1 MKLVIV
7 ESPTKAITI
16 GKFLGKE
23 YKVESSYGHVRDL
36 PKSKIGIDV
45 LHNFEPSYL
54 IPIKAKKKVNEL
66 KKLVP
71 KAEEIILATD
81 EDREGEAISWHL
93 VQALNLENIKSQ
105 VSNRKK
111 KTAKSK
117 TEKIS
122 ETPLSAEEAS
132 RDKLVSVKRIV
143 FHEITKNAIEE
154 ALKHPREI
162 DLNLVNAQQARRVL
176 DRLVGYKLSPFLW
189 KKIFRGLSAG
199 RVQSVAL
206 RLIVDREKEI
216 SDFKANEY
224 WSLVASLKKEA
235 TEEKFEAFLFSRN
248 GKNIDKLEIK
258 NKEEAG
264 KILKNLENAEYK
276 IEKIIKKETQR
287 SPLPP
292 FTTSTLQQE
301 GANKLHY
308 SAKQTMMVAQ
318 SLYENGLIT
327 YMRTDSLNLSAE
339 SIESGNRIISQNF
352 GKEYVLS
359 SPRVFKTKSKGAQE
373 AHEAIRPSDPSK
385 LPEGLALEPR
395 AQKLYGLI
403 WRRFIACQMPEA
415 IFDAT
420 SITIN
425 AKEFGFKVTGST
437 LKYDGFLKVYP
448 AKITE
453 KILPTLIE
461 KDSLELIELL
471 PEQHFT
477 EPPARYNEASLVKTM
492 EEFGIGRPST
502 YAPTIST
509 IRARNYVEKN
519 ADRRF
524 VPTETGTMVSNL
536 LVEHFPQIV
545 DVGFTAKI
553 EEDFD
558 EIAEGKKDW
567 HKTIAEFYGPF
578 NTLLETK
585 YESVEKTNTEEETDE
600 VCEKCGKP
608 MVLKRG
614 RFGKFLACTG
624 FPDCKNT
631 KSIKETPK
639 TIGMKCPDCVEGD
652 VIVKFTRNKRMFFGC
667 SRYPDCKYASW
678 KNPMGGDTEKEADL
692 A

>member
-7 ESPTKAITI
+7 ESPTKANTI
-16 GKFLGKE
+16 GKFLGKD

-36 PKSKIGIDV
+36 PKSKIGIDIEN
-45 LHNFEPSYL
+45 NFEPSYL
-54 IPIKAKKKVNEL
+54 IPVKSKKRIGEL

-93 VQALNLENIKSQ
+93 VQALSLDKLKSKPKNQKKTSKKSQ
-105 VSNRKK
+105 AKNASEGAVSSEETQEEKK
-111 KTAKSK
+111 
-117 TEKIS
+117 I
-122 ETPLSAEEAS
+122 P
-132 RDKLVSVKRIV
+132 VKRIV
-143 FHEITKNAIEE
+143 FHEITKTAIEE
-154 ALKHPREI
+154 ALGHPREI
-162 DLNLVNAQQARRVL
+162 DINLVNAQQARRVL

-216 SDFKANEY
+216 ADFKADEY
-224 WSLVASLKKEA
+224 WSLTASLKKEKD
-235 TEEKFEAFLFSRN
+235 EDKFEASLFSHQE
-248 GKNIDKLEIK
+248 KNIEKLEIK
-258 NKEEAG
+258 NKERAD
-264 KILKNLENAEYK
+264 KILEDLKNAEYR
-276 IEKIIKKETQR
+276 ISKIIKKEVRR

-301 GANKLHY
+301 GANKLRY

-327 YMRTDSLNLSAE
+327 YMRTDSVNLSRE
-339 SIESGNRIISQNF
+339 SIEGANKTIADSF
-352 GKEYVLS
+352 GQDYVLEE
-359 SPRVFKTKSKGAQE
+359 PRIFKNKSKGAQE
-373 AHEAIRPSDPSK
+373 AHEAIRPTDPSK
-385 LPEGLALEPR
+385 LPENLELEPR
-395 AQKLYGLI
+395 AQKLYSLI
-403 WRRFIACQMPEA
+403 WKRFIACQMKEA

-420 SITIN
+420 SVIIE
-425 AKEFGFKVTGST
+425 AKDYGFKATGNI

-448 AKITE
+448 AKINE
-453 KILPTLIE
+453 KNLPPLEE
-461 KDSLELIELL
+461 KEKLELVELL

-519 ADRRF
+519 SDRRF
-524 VPTETGTMVSNL
+524 VPTEVGTMVSNL

-558 EIAEGKKDW
+558 DISLGKKEW
-567 HKTIAEFYGPF
+567 SKTIGEFYGPF
-578 NTLLETK
+578 SALLEKK

-608 MVLKRG
+608 MILKRG

-624 FPDCKNT
+624 FPECKNT
-631 KSIKETPK
+631 KSVKEPPK
-639 TIGMKCPDCVEGD
+639 TIGMQCPDCKEGEV
-652 VIVKFTRNKRMFFGC
+652 VIKFSRNKRMFFGC

-678 KNPMGGDTEKEADL
+678 KNPKGENAEENT
-692 A
+692 